1 MESKIGNDTMYLVE
15 DITRRLNG
23 ETKVRR
29 INYDNKTDN
38 RSVTRYLLVYNQ
50 QWEHKNNA

>member
-50 QWEHKNNA
+50 QWKHKNNA